1 MTAVPPGVR
10 LRSLGFFGP
19 QKPRAVVTF
28 GPGMNVV
35 YGASNAGKSFIVEA
49 IDFMLGGG
57 QALRD
62 IPERVGYDRVLLG
75 LAAGVEILEQGFAQQ
90 RVQAIPGFTFGAVH
104 RDQEQV
110 VPLHARQ

>member
-1 MTAVPPGVR
+1 MVHRFIQVIMVTEPVPRPHVHR
-10 LRSLGFFGP
+10 
-19 QKPRAVVTF
+19 
-28 GPGMNVV
+28 M
-35 YGASNAGKSFIVEA
+35 
-49 IDFMLGGG
+49 
-57 QALRD
+57 
-62 IPERVGYDRVLLG
+62 LLG